1 MALFIMCFFS
11 FVFVYVDYFVYGCCG
26 GAGIIRMRSA
36 LPPVAVLVENEAI
49 VQGRHVEEAQLLRRP
64 WLQHVFLPVQ
74 VNEDL
79 ERRPPR
85 RPKGTAKAMIARGK
99 LPVAGALYVVSF
111 PFGPTYFRLPSG
123 AKAGET
129 VYVKLP
135 DVFDD
140 GTVWGDN
147 ADMYCPSPP
156 FQTGPPLQSAREQS
170 ETTIGPPPLQPLQSG
185 Q

>member
-1 MALFIMCFFS
+1 
-11 FVFVYVDYFVYGCCG
+11 
-26 GAGIIRMRSA
+26 MRSA
-36 LPPVAVLVENEAI
+36 LPPVAVVVENEAI

-79 ERRPPR
+79 KHRPPR

-111 PFGPTYFRLPSG
+111 PFGPTYFRLPTG
-123 AKAGET
+123 AKAGDT

-147 ADMYCPSPP
+147 ADMYCPLHLSKLGLLYRAHANSQRSP
-156 FQTGPPLQSAREQS
+156 SARLRHNLSKVDLLAQRRR
-170 ETTIGPPPLQPLQSG
+170 
-185 Q
+185 